1 MERRHS
7 LGAAE
12 AVPFGIRFEPPRDN
26 SRIVGCSSPIRSTY
40 GVPVIRQ
47 VGRKFRDN
55 LVSLPMCVVA
65 PEMSAAQV
73 LSAFHRDAPYLFLG
87 AAFVAVGMVSAAF
100 SALRRKQDPLL
111 LYFALYAVLYGI
123 RLWIQ
128 AELLEISIHESW
140 FYPRLRS
147 GINYIV
153 PIPAILFF
161 NAAGLLRGAGKIAG
175 NILIIAS
182 SVLPTAPLLLGPAS
196 IYDRFNSVVVIAA
209 MIAFVAQF
217 TRSEAASADYRNHS
231 SRSADFCGLRRVGQ
245 PQRRLPVLPSQPGA
259 IRLCR
264 ISGFS
269 GIRRGPPHPATR
281 SAAQRDSEGTGGGP
295 PHPTLDFARGV
306 PGFAPLPSLRTLPA
320 YDFGSWRFL

>member
-182 SVLPTAPLLLGPAS
+182 SVLATATLLLGPAS

-209 MIAFVAQF
+209 MLAFVPPLSCGA
-217 TRSEAASADYRNHS
+217 TSEAASGSPFPAWSHSALPYFWVPWDTWLPAAPCNATSSSARFRRNWRWPAASNYRFYPRS
-231 SRSADFCGLRRVGQ
+231 SR
-245 PQRRLPVLPSQPGA
+245 
-259 IRLCR
+259 IR
-264 ISGFS
+264 
-269 GIRRGPPHPATR
+269 PT
-281 SAAQRDSEGTGGGP
+281 SEY
-295 PHPTLDFARGV
+295 PHPTL
-306 PGFAPLPSLRTLPA
+306 L
-320 YDFGSWRFL
+320 